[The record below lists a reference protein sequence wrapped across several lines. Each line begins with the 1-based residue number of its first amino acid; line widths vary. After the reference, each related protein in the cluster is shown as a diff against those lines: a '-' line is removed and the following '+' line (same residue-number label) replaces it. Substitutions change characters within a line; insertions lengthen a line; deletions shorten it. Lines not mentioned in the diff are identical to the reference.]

1 VSDTKRDALALVV
14 QARDKWAGGDSERAL
29 ELLNAALER
38 LALGGQSEETM
49 PTTFA
54 HIHKIRGHL
63 IENILLTPEAK
74 A

>member
-1 VSDTKRDALALVV
+1 MSGTKRDALALIVK
-14 QARDKWAGGDSERAL
+14 ARDEWAGGDSERAL

-38 LALGGQSEETM
+38 LAFGGQSEETM

-54 HIHKIRGHL
+54 YIHKIRSLL
-63 IENILLTPEAK
+63 IERGAG